1 MVSHHLLSKEQ
12 FEYLTSQ
19 KAKSSNP
26 SQHRKRISEKVDKI
40 FSTMKIILNSKNID
54 QELKDEMFIPSQI
67 SLFINSL
74 TQYDPENTNAQES
87 NKQQIIIDLMH
98 KVMAY
103 YQSRYK
109 ETRFISKRMNEINEL
124 AQDLED
130 LAREDQRED
139 EATIMYKTRRLSTPP
154 LLTQEKYDWTALCMF
169 CFSYSSMGKKKDDS
183 IKHIRHAKNCSFH
196 KEWKRFSK
204 NDKERVLEQFFK
216 TIPPKNKT

>member
-1 MVSHHLLSKEQ
+1 MISHHLLSNDQ
-12 FEYLTSQ
+12 FQYLTSQ
-19 KAKSSNP
+19 NSKISNP
-26 SQHRKRISEKVDKI
+26 SEQRKRISEKVDQI
-40 FSTMKIILNSKNID
+40 FETLKIILKSKNIT
-54 QELKDEMFIPSQI
+54 QEFKDNLFVPHKI
-67 SLFINSL
+67 SYFINSL
-74 TQYDPENTNAQES
+74 TQYDSENTNAQES
-87 NKQQIIIDLMH
+87 NKQQIIIDLMQ

-109 ETRFISKRMNEINEL
+109 ETRFISRRMNEINEL

-130 LAREDQRED
+130 LSREDQRED

-196 KEWKRFSK
+196 REWKRFSK
-204 NDKERVLEQFFK
+204 KDKERVLEQFFK